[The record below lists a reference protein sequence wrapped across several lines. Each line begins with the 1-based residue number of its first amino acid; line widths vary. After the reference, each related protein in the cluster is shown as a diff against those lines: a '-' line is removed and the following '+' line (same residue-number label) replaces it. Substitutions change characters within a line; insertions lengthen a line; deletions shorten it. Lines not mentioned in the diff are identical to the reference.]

1 MSSEVAT
8 REAVK
13 SKPKQESRLL
23 KQIAKNKLLY
33 LMIAPGLIYLFI
45 YKYVP
50 MYGLIISFQNYK
62 PYLGI
67 SGSEWVGFEHFRRL
81 FTSPD
86 FWMILKN
93 TLVLFGLQ
101 LFIFFPIPI
110 IIALMLN
117 EVRRNYYKRAIQTLI
132 YLPHFMSWVV
142 VVSISYVFV
151 NA

>member
-1 MSSEVAT
+1 
-8 REAVK
+8 
-13 SKPKQESRLL
+13 
-23 KQIAKNKLLY
+23 
-33 LMIAPGLIYLFI
+33 
-45 YKYVP
+45 

-93 TLVLFGLQ
+93 TLILFGLQ

-117 EVRRNYYKRAIQTLI
+117 EIRREL
-132 YLPHFMSWVV
+132 L
-142 VVSISYVFV
+142 
-151 NA
+151 